1 VNPDGKEESCKKESS
16 KKESCEKEKI
26 VPCEGRRC
34 WPR

>member
-26 VPCEGRRC
+26 VPCEGRRY